1 MANST
6 PQQDALVR
14 RAALLKSHAERLL
27 DMATD
32 YQQGMV
38 SARRA
43 SVLMTDELADAADML
58 SDIRQMVRD
67 LKEPEEPEEAAMAA

>member
-14 RAALLKSHAERLL
+14 RAAILKSHAERLL

-38 SARRA
+38 SARQAA
-43 SVLMTDELADAADML
+43 SLMTDELADAADMF
-58 SDIRQMVRD
+58 SDIKQMIRD
-67 LKEPEEPEEAAMAA
+67 LKEPEKVIQEAA